1 MIYIDADT
9 TVLNLPRTLGS
20 GLRDGGGCECY
31 TKAEIDAMLGVV
43 DGRLDAAEAEEAR
56 LEEDKAD
63 LTEIYT
69 LEAVDLSVYPSQ
81 NYYIKDDGTYNTSAN
96 YKHIMVPVQPMQM
109 YRITAPADK
118 TVAYAYTTTDT
129 ATAGGRAH
137 YVPGTD
143 KMRLGMGESV
153 TIRIPEGAA
162 FLYFY
167 AGNTNT
173 GTGREGLPDL
183 VKYVPVTRV
192 EPVYNS
198 LTKVAVVKTAG
209 EADKDIIP
217 PMTMRPYIR
226 FIGGGYDFATGIDY
240 SRVQGIVP
248 GHTYRLWLKDTNPDM
263 TGVTGGYRFENIFL
277 KADGTTEIQNRVNWN
292 RQLSDHYDCLAPAD
306 AVAMWIGGR
315 CASGVEFGCWVE
327 DLGDLSEGGSILALN
342 PESEWIPKF
351 QAAKKRYWSSGNSNL
366 PKPVVLAHLSDIHGN
381 WTNVRRFIQFC
392 DKYSSYIDERIQS
405 GDLVTQY
412 FTNGIN
418 GYINS
423 EGSEKIWNVIGNH
436 DTYESGMAWNAH
448 AGLDAYNKFIAPFV
462 DNWGVTQ
469 PAGAAT
475 LGKCYYYKD
484 YAENG
489 LRIIVVDA
497 MGWDADEKQWLAD
510 TLSGA
515 AALSYHVLIVT
526 HFAGNNPPAQ
536 VNDPAFVVAGCRWS
550 TSYAAGTNSVTL
562 NYYNNS
568 VYELTDTVQ
577 TFIDGGGIFIG
588 YLQGHYHKDFVANVG
603 RYPSQMIYAIGG
615 SLRDEVADY
624 SHQEGTKMQDEF
636 EIVSINTYTKRI
648 TLYKV
653 GANIDLNGTVKNS
666 VCIDYEN
673 AQIFMES

>member
-1 MIYIDADT
+1 MIYIDDTT
-9 TVLNLPRTLGS
+9 TVLNLPRTLGQR
-20 GLRDGGGCECY
+20 RDGTPAQYY
-31 TKAEIDAMLGVV
+31 TKAEIDAMMSAV
-43 DGRLDAAEAEEAR
+43 DGRLDADDASIAD
-56 LEEDKAD
+56 LEQNKAD

-69 LEAVDLSVYPSQ
+69 LETVDLLSLPLE
-81 NYYIKDDGTYNTSAN
+81 NYYIKDDGTYNSN
-96 YKHIMVPVQPMQM
+96 SDYKHIMIPVQPMQM
-109 YRITAPADK
+109 YKITAPADK

-153 TIRIPEGAA
+153 TIRIPEGTA

-183 VKYVPVTRV
+183 VKYVPVTRI
-192 EPVYNS
+192 EPVNNS

-209 EADKDIIP
+209 EADQDIIP

-226 FIGGGYDFATGIDY
+226 FVGGGYYFASGIDF
-240 SRVQGIVP
+240 SRVLGIVP
-248 GHTYRLWLKDTNPDM
+248 GHTYRLWLKDTDPDM
-263 TGVTGGYRFENIFL
+263 TGVTGGFRFENIFL
-277 KADGTTEIQNRVNWN
+277 KADGTTEIQNRVNYN
-292 RQLSDHYDCLAPAD
+292 RTLNDYYDCLAPAD

-315 CASGVEFGCWVE
+315 CASGLEFGCWVE
-327 DLGDLSEGGSILALN
+327 DLGDGGTGILDFN
-342 PESEWIPKF
+342 PASEWIPKF
-351 QAAKKRYWSSGNSNL
+351 QAAKKRYYTSSNNSL
-366 PKPVVLAHLSDIHGN
+366 PKPIVLAHLSDIHGN
-381 WTNVRRFIQFC
+381 WTNVRRFIEFC
-392 DKYSSYIDERIQS
+392 NNYSSYIDERIQS

-412 FTNGIN
+412 YTNSIN

-423 EGSEKIWNVIGNH
+423 TGSEKIINVIGNH
-436 DTYESGMAWNAH
+436 DTYESGLAWNAH

-462 DNWGVTQ
+462 DNWNVIQ
-469 PAGAAT
+469 PTNAAT
-475 LGKCYYYKD
+475 NGYCYFYKD
-484 YAENG
+484 YAANS
-489 LRIIVVDA
+489 LRLVFVDA
-497 MGWDADEKQWLAD
+497 MGWDAAEKTWLTSVLAD
-510 TLSGA
+510 
-515 AALSYHVLIVT
+515 ALSLSYQVLVVT

-536 VNDPAFVVAGCRWS
+536 VNDPAFTVQAGRWS

-562 NYYNNS
+562 NYYNTS

-577 TFIDGGGIFIG
+577 DFMDAGGIFIG
-588 YLQGHYHKDFVANVG
+588 YLQGHYHKDFVAKVARHPN
-603 RYPSQMIYAIGG
+603 QMIYAIGG
-615 SLRDEVADY
+615 SLRDEVSDY

-673 AQIFMES
+673 SQIFQES

>member
-1 MIYIDADT
+1 MIYIDRDT
-9 TVLNLPRTLGS
+9 TVLNLPRTLGN
-20 GLRDGGGCECY
+20 GNRNQGCDTY
-31 TKAEIDAMLGVV
+31 TKAEIDAMMGAV
-43 DGRLDAAEAEEAR
+43 DGRLDTLDGETAA
-56 LEEDKAD
+56 LEQDKAD

-69 LEAVDLSVYPSQ
+69 LETVDLSVYPSE
-81 NYYIKDDGTYNTSAN
+81 NYYIKDDGRYNSN
-96 YKHIMVPVQPMQM
+96 SDYKHIMIPVQPMQM
-109 YRITAPADK
+109 YTITAPADK

-129 ATAGGRAH
+129 ANPGGSAH

-153 TIRIPEGAA
+153 TIRIPEGTA

-183 VKYVPVTRV
+183 VKYVPVTRI
-192 EPVYNS
+192 EPVNNS

-209 EADKDIIP
+209 EADQDIIP

-226 FIGGGYDFATGIDY
+226 FVGGGYYFASGIDF
-240 SRVQGIVP
+240 SRVLGIVP
-248 GHTYRLWLKDTNPDM
+248 GHTYRLWLKDTDPDM

-277 KADGTTEIQNRVNWN
+277 KADGTTEIQNRVNYN
-292 RQLSDHYDCLAPAD
+292 RTLNDYYDCLAPAD

-315 CASGVEFGCWVE
+315 CASGLEFGCWVE
-327 DLGDLSEGGSILALN
+327 DLGDGGTGILDFN
-342 PESEWIPKF
+342 PASEWIPKF
-351 QAAKKRYWSSGNSNL
+351 QAAKKRYYTSSNNSL
-366 PKPVVLAHLSDIHGN
+366 PKPIVLAHLSDIHGN
-381 WTNVRRFIQFC
+381 WTNVRRFIEFC
-392 DKYSSYIDERIQS
+392 NNYSSYIDERIQS

-412 FTNGIN
+412 YTNSIN

-423 EGSEKIWNVIGNH
+423 PGSEKIINVIGNH
-436 DTYESGMAWNAH
+436 DTYESGLAWNAH
-448 AGLDAYNKFIAPFV
+448 AGLDAYNKYIAPFV
-462 DNWGVTQ
+462 DNWNVIQ
-469 PAGAAT
+469 PTNAAT
-475 LGKCYYYKD
+475 NGYCYFYKD
-484 YAENG
+484 YAENE
-489 LRIIVVDA
+489 LRLVFVDA
-497 MGWDADEKQWLAD
+497 MGWDAAEKTWLTSVLAD
-510 TLSGA
+510 
-515 AALSYHVLIVT
+515 ALSLSYQVLVVT

-536 VNDPAFVVAGCRWS
+536 VNDPAFTVQAGRWS

-562 NYYNNS
+562 NYYNTS

-577 TFIDGGGIFIG
+577 TFINNGGIFIG
-588 YLQGHYHKDFVANVG
+588 YLQGHYHKDFVAKVG
-603 RYPSQMIYAIGG
+603 RYPNQMIYAIGG
-615 SLRDEVADY
+615 SLRDEVSDY

-673 AQIFMES
+673 SQIFQES